1 MSRFFRSISD
11 NESESDSELSQITSE
26 DDFSDQ
32 EDSSE
37 NEQED
42 QEQETPKRSRFLR
55 GEADSDDSDEEGGK
69 RQVKSQKDKRIEGLQ
84 AIVKSVEN
92 GQKNNDWGL
101 IASEFDKLNLLVLK
115 MTTGFDAISMPKIY
129 IKVVSGVDSAL
140 QENTSAAKEKGTKK
154 KASSVNIK
162 AMNNLKQK
170 IKKTVKQYSDLIAE
184 YRKDPEQ
191 FMLEDEEEEEE
202 LVEPQKPSKA
212 PLIDEQDGT
221 FKQVGKAGRIVADIT
236 PENFFTRLRE
246 LLDNRGRKN
255 TKREEQ
261 MEILEALL
269 QQAKTTFQKIVVLR
283 VLLSSRFD
291 VTVGI
296 NDSLKVDV
304 WRAAEKELNMLLN
317 ILETTPSFVIR
328 EDVEEFDYEDRDVK
342 PEAGRVIQ
350 LRGSIVSFTERLDD
364 DYTKSLQST
373 DPHSVE
379 YVDRLR
385 DEAGLYATIL
395 RTQLYY
401 QKIGID
407 DGISRMIVRRLE
419 HLYYKPGQ
427 VIRTTEAAA
436 IKALPKLDMFGA
448 ITAQEPDQ
456 VIGQLCS
463 YLYKSGSVVL
473 RTRAMLFHIY
483 HKALHNQFHQAR
495 DVLLMSHL
503 QDSIHQADITT
514 QILYNRAMVQIGICA
529 FRQGMIKESH
539 ACLQDIQGTGR
550 VKELLA
556 QGIQQT
562 RQQQQQSNGTELE
575 HLEQRQL
582 PFHMHINL
590 ELLECV
596 FLVSSMLLEI
606 PAQAQAGSINNNKKY
621 ISRPFRRLL
630 DYNER
635 QVFIGP
641 PENTRDHIMS
651 AAKALAS
658 GEWEKARDFILAI
671 KIWRLMPDHEKI
683 TSMLVDKIQEEGL
696 RTYLF
701 TYASYYTTIGLSE
714 LGSMFGLSEERVLA
728 IVSKMIF
735 SEELSA
741 SLDQVSRCVVL
752 HQIELTRLQEFAYQ
766 FSEKVA
772 HFVDQNER
780 LLTVGR
786 TDSKQ

>member
-1 MSRFFRSISD
+1 MSRFFRSTSD
-11 NESESDSELSQITSE
+11 SESESDSELSQITSE

-32 EDSSE
+32 STD
-37 NEQED
+37 NE
-42 QEQETPKRSRFLR
+42 EQQGEEEAPKRSRFLR
-55 GEADSDDSDEEGGK
+55 GEADSDDSDEEGGR
-69 RQVKSQKDKRIEGLQ
+69 RQVKSQKDKRMEGLQ
-84 AIVKSVEN
+84 AIVRSIEN

-115 MTTGFDAISMPKIY
+115 MTTGFDAIPIPKMFIQV
-129 IKVVSGVDSAL
+129 IADIDHAL

-170 IKKTVKQYSDLIAE
+170 IKKSIKQYTDLVVE

-191 FMLEDEEEEEE
+191 FMLEEDEEENK
-202 LVEPQKPSKA
+202 EPIQPQTPSKV
-212 PLIDEQDGT
+212 PLVDEEDSS
-221 FKQVGKAGRIVADIT
+221 FKQVGKAGKIVADIT
-236 PENFFTRLRE
+236 PENLLVRLRE
-246 LLDNRGRKN
+246 VLDNRGRKN
-255 TKREEQ
+255 TNREEQ
-261 MEILEALL
+261 MEILETLL
-269 QQAKTTFQKIVVLR
+269 QQAKSTFQKIAVLQ

-291 VTVGI
+291 VTVAR
-296 NDSLKVDV
+296 NESLKVDA
-304 WRAAEKELNMLLN
+304 WKAAEGEFNLLLS
-317 ILETTPSFVIR
+317 ILETTSSFVIR
-328 EDVEEFDYEDRDVK
+328 EDAEEFDHEDKDVK
-342 PEAGRVIQ
+342 PTAGQVIQ
-350 LRGSIVSFTERLDD
+350 LKGSIVSFAERLDD
-364 DYTKSLQST
+364 DYIKSLQNT
-373 DPHSVE
+373 DPHSID
-379 YVDRLR
+379 YINRLR
-385 DEAGLYATIL
+385 DETGLYAIL
-395 RTQLYY
+395 VRTQLYY
-401 QKIGID
+401 QKIGLE

-419 HLYYKPGQ
+419 HLYYKPEQ
-427 VIRTTEAAA
+427 VIRSTEAAT
-436 IKALPKLDMFGA
+436 IKALSKLDVSSI

-456 VIGQLCS
+456 IIGQLCS
-463 YLYKSGSVVL
+463 YLYKSNSVVL
-473 RTRAMLFHIY
+473 RSRAILFHIF
-483 HKALHNQFHQAR
+483 HKALNNQFHQAR
-495 DVLLMSHL
+495 DMLLISHL
-503 QDSIHQADITT
+503 QDTIHQADLTT
-514 QILYNRAMVQIGICA
+514 QILYNRAVVQIGICA

-556 QGIQQT
+556 QGTQQT
-562 RQQQQQSNGTELE
+562 RQPSSAAESE
-575 HLEQRQL
+575 HLEQHQL

-606 PAQAQAGSINNNKKY
+606 PSQAQAGSLNNRKY

-635 QVFIGP
+635 QTFIGR

-658 GEWEKARDFILAI
+658 GEWGKAKDFILAI

-714 LGSMFGLSEERVLA
+714 LGSMFGLSKERVSA

-741 SLDQVSRCVVL
+741 SLDQVSHCIVF
-752 HQIELTRLQEFAYQ
+752 HQIELTRLQEVAYQ
-766 FSEKVA
+766 FSEKVVY
-772 HFVDQNER
+772 FVDQNER
-780 LLTVGR
+780 FLTVGR
-786 TDSKQ
+786 TDNK